1 MSNGNYM
8 DSLRNLP
15 VDNNQLSQ
23 NEKHSFNKIYPET
36 KTGDDAF
43 NAISSEIKDT
53 LIAGLLFI
61 GLSLPITNK
70 CVDKIMG
77 DGTSSVGKL
86 AVKAIVFMAIFYI
99 VKNLPYMK
107 NNS

>member
-1 MSNGNYM
+1 M

-43 NAISSEIKDT
+43 NAIYSEKKDT
-53 LIAGLLFI
+53 LNSRIAI
-61 GLSLPITNK
+61 YWVIT
-70 CVDKIMG
+70 
-77 DGTSSVGKL
+77 T
-86 AVKAIVFMAIFYI
+86 
-99 VKNLPYMK
+99 
-107 NNS
+107 